1 MALKAIIFDFGGVL
15 VRTEDRL
22 PRRELAKELGMSY
35 EEIDQLVFSSLSGKQ
50 AARGLISAQEHW
62 EEIGKTLDLTP
73 ARLKDFRTRF
83 FEGDRLDWE
92 LIEAIREW
100 RGRYRVA
107 LLSNAWDDLRN
118 YLDGTW
124 HIMDDFDQIIIS
136 AEVGYTKPDHRI
148 YRLALE
154 RLNVSAEQTLFVDDF
169 VENVEAAR
177 QVGLLAIHFAEPQR
191 AKEELRALLD
201 GGH

>member
-83 FEGDRLDWE
+83 FD
-92 LIEAIREW
+92 
-100 RGRYRVA
+100 YFC
-107 LLSNAWDDLRN
+107 
-118 YLDGTW
+118 
-124 HIMDDFDQIIIS
+124 HFFD
-136 AEVGYTKPDHRI
+136 
-148 YRLALE
+148 
-154 RLNVSAEQTLFVDDF
+154 
-169 VENVEAAR
+169 
-177 QVGLLAIHFAEPQR
+177 
-191 AKEELRALLD
+191 
-201 GGH
+201 